1 MYSRI
6 LIPLDGSKVA
16 EQALPYARFF
26 ATALKLPVDL
36 LSVVDIDELAPLSDP
51 SHGRHLDT
59 VLAER
64 MQDSGTYLE
73 AVGWSFPGGS
83 VTCAVEK
90 GKPEEVIIEKAATG
104 SGTMIAMATHGRSGI
119 QRWLLGSV
127 AEKVLH
133 GASNH
138 LLLVRASEGGSV
150 DGEAVLKTVV
160 IPLDGSELA
169 EGVLS
174 YVLDLTKKINLDVI
188 LMRAYGLPP
197 SVAAED
203 YGTYQQDLMGLLEA
217 EAKNYLE
224 EQVKLLKAKG
234 VEHVSSVVDFGYG
247 AEKIIAFAL
256 KTPNNFIAM
265 CTHGRSGIKRWA
277 LGSVTERVVQYS
289 GDPVLVIRAES

>member
-1 MYSRI
+1 
-6 LIPLDGSKVA
+6 
-16 EQALPYARFF
+16 
-26 ATALKLPVDL
+26 
-36 LSVVDIDELAPLSDP
+36 
-51 SHGRHLDT
+51 
-59 VLAER
+59 
-64 MQDSGTYLE
+64 
-73 AVGWSFPGGS
+73 
-83 VTCAVEK
+83 
-90 GKPEEVIIEKAATG
+90 
-104 SGTMIAMATHGRSGI
+104 MIAMATHGRSGI

-127 AEKVLH
+127 AEKVLR

-174 YVLDLTKKINLDVI
+174 HVLDLTKKINLDVI

-224 EQVKLLKAKG
+224 EQVKLLKAQG
-234 VEHVSSVVDFGYG
+234 VEHISSVVDFGYG
-247 AEKIIAFAL
+247 AEKSSLLSRPQIISL
-256 KTPNNFIAM
+256 P
-265 CTHGRSGIKRWA
+265 CTMDGRESKRWA

-289 GDPVLVIRAES
+289 GARSWLSSRS